1 MCKDKKEE
9 EKMFKHISE
18 NKYEFNVRRVAELD
32 RLLLEKER
40 QLSNTTGLLNTFKL
54 KSEIKKLYKLIVM
67 YGNEVIEYE
76 YNKAN
81 FELN

>member
-1 MCKDKKEE
+1 ML
-9 EKMFKHISE
+9 KHISE
-18 NKYEFNVRRVAELD
+18 NKNEFNVRRVAELD
-32 RLLLEKER
+32 ELLLEKER
-40 QLSNTTGLLNTFKL
+40 QLSNTTGFLNTFKL

-76 YNKAN
+76 YNKAS